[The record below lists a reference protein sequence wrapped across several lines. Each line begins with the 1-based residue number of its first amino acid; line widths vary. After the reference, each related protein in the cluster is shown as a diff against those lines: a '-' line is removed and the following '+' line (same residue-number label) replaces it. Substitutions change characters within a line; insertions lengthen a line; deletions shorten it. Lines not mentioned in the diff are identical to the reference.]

1 MPDSAEHRHQYYLA
15 AIPFVAYFCIFA
27 YEAGRYTYLGI
38 PLDYLEVPVQRIA
51 QLAFIALL
59 CVLIG
64 AALLTFLI
72 ALAESKS
79 QNWSFMGKV
88 LLWALPLVG
97 FTALLAPELFNFLM
111 AIGVA
116 IVKATD
122 TPPVLEDR
130 TQTNLAQRRMGR
142 LCNDL
147 IWIALLVGSTSLLF
161 YRAGELLQQQERTAV
176 VDAAKPAHMIVGA
189 YEGALIIKRFDT
201 KTHQLAKGFMLLPAQ
216 DVEIVQ
222 VEVGPLRR

>member
-1 MPDSAEHRHQYYLA
+1 MPDSTEHRHQYYLA

-79 QNWSFMGKV
+79 QNWSFFGKV

-130 TQTNLAQRRMGR
+130 TRKNLVQRCLARR
-142 LCNDL
+142 LYL
-147 IWIALLVGSTSLLF
+147 
-161 YRAGELLQQQERTAV
+161 TAV
-176 VDAAKPAHMIVGA
+176 LPGRRVVATTRAHRCG
-189 YEGALIIKRFDT
+189 RR
-201 KTHQLAKGFMLLPAQ
+201 HQAQ
-216 DVEIVQ
+216 PNDRGRV
-222 VEVGPLRR
+222 

>member
-79 QNWSFMGKV
+79 NRLLSRNLNV
-88 LLWALPLVG
+88 LR
-97 FTALLAPELFNFLM
+97 
-111 AIGVA
+111 I
-116 IVKATD
+116 
-122 TPPVLEDR
+122 
-130 TQTNLAQRRMGR
+130 RRYAS
-142 LCNDL
+142 L
-147 IWIALLVGSTSLLF
+147 ICLSLSRAMRTSL
-161 YRAGELLQQQERTAV
+161 R
-176 VDAAKPAHMIVGA
+176 
-189 YEGALIIKRFDT
+189 
-201 KTHQLAKGFMLLPAQ
+201 
-216 DVEIVQ
+216 
-222 VEVGPLRR
+222 

>member
-1 MPDSAEHRHQYYLA
+1 M
-15 AIPFVAYFCIFA
+15 
-27 YEAGRYTYLGI
+27 
-38 PLDYLEVPVQRIA
+38 PVQRIA

-216 DVEIVQ
+216 DVEITQ